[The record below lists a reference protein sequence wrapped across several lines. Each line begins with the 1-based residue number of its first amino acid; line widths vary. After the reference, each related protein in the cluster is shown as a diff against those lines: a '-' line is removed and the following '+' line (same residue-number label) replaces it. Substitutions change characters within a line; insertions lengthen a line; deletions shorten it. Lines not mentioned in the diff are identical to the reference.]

1 MHVADGY
8 GVATCHH
15 ELKGLGRFSPN
26 WDINLSAC
34 IRSSPCGMSRL
45 AWNSKIVDHVTAVV
59 LLLVYASRR
68 GTCYSHCTVVYYRD
82 DRTIRIAD

>member
-34 IRSSPCGMSRL
+34 IRSSSPCGLSRL

-59 LLLVYASRR
+59 LLLLYASGI
-68 GTCYSHCTVVYYRD
+68 GTNYSHCCTVVYY
-82 DRTIRIAD
+82 DRTVRIAD